1 MRAMQWSEVRE
12 LFPATRGRA
21 YLNCATFA
29 PAAKPVLEA
38 VQRAQAGWV
47 SGRGSWQA
55 WEAQAERAR
64 AALAELLRTESDRV
78 ALLPAVSV
86 AAGQVAENV
95 PFRPGANLVVGEGE
109 FRSNLYP
116 WLLQERR
123 GFEIRLVRS
132 VGGRMPAEDWVAAI
146 DGDTAC
152 VAVST
157 VQSSNGYRVALDPI
171 RGACARH
178 GARLFLDGTQSVGS
192 LDLDLEGVDYLAV
205 GGYKWLLGP
214 RGTAYLVVAPERL
227 EELSPLS
234 AGWKSPDD
242 PYRDYYGP
250 PLDLAPRA
258 SRLDV
263 SLAWLDWVGAAPG
276 IELLLSLGI
285 ERVQARNLELAE
297 RFQGGL
303 GNAGLAPLFPREE
316 SSQIVGVRVPDPDRV
331 RDALD
336 REEVTAAV
344 RGGYLRISFHCFND
358 EGDVDRALG
367 ALRAASR

>member
-1 MRAMQWSEVRE
+1 MDWSEVRA
-12 LFPATRGRA
+12 LFPATAERA
-21 YLNCATFA
+21 YLNCATYA
-29 PAAKPVLEA
+29 PAARGVLEA
-38 VQRAQAGWV
+38 MRAAQEEWAT
-47 SGRGSWQA
+47 GRGDWRE
-55 WEAQAERAR
+55 WEARAEDAR
-64 AALAELLRTESDRV
+64 SALARLLRTDSERV
-78 ALLPAVSV
+78 ALLPAVST

-123 GFEIRLVRS
+123 GFEIRMVRA
-132 VGGRMPAEDWVAAI
+132 VDGRMPASDWVAAI
-146 DGDTAC
+146 DDDTAC

-157 VQSSNGYRVALDPI
+157 AQSSNGYRVALGPI
-171 RGACARH
+171 KEACAAH
-178 GARLFLDGTQSVGS
+178 GARLFLDGTQSVGA

-234 AGWKSPDD
+234 AGWKTPGD

-250 PLDLAPRA
+250 PLELAPRA

-276 IELLLSLGI
+276 IELLLDVGI
-285 ERVQARNLELAE
+285 ERVEARDLELAGAF
-297 RFQGGL
+297 RAGL
-303 GNAGLAPLFPREE
+303 GSAGLEPLFGPEE
-316 SSQIVGVRVPDPDRV
+316 SSQIVGLRVPDPDGV
-331 RDALD
+331 RAALE
-336 REEVTAAV
+336 REGVVAAV
-344 RGGYLRISFHCFND
+344 RGGYLRVSFHCFND
-358 EGDVDRALG
+358 EGDVER
-367 ALRAASR
+367 ALRALAPG